1 MKKVSEDVKDKIKN
15 VENFKSDTL
24 ETTTKVDHYLKM
36 EEEGISSDSL
46 FKVISREW
54 VSEIK
59 KLRFKTSQCQV
70 KKKRESVFDSKV
82 QSGHAEIEGDNL
94 LFI

>member
-1 MKKVSEDVKDKIKN
+1 MKDKTKPSDSVKLEVTPENSN
-15 VENFKSDTL
+15 VKVEHPFKGED
-24 ETTTKVDHYLKM
+24 EG
-36 EEEGISSDSL
+36 GISSDNL

-59 KLRFKTSQCQV
+59 KLRFKTTQCQV